1 MAFLE
6 ERVHFGRLNPCRW
19 KDEATEAD
27 GLFALMIRLPRQH
40 KVISS
45 AVDVL
50 LIPKRSRCNN
60 PTLETVMKSGR
71 KQGHGAQS
79 ALDDHLKVKA
89 TGSIQHGA
97 SRSIWL
103 TATAC
108 VWKQWISAQTLK
120 TSQSCAEEMR
130 AGV

>member
-1 MAFLE
+1 M
-6 ERVHFGRLNPCRW
+6 
-19 KDEATEAD
+19 
-27 GLFALMIRLPRQH
+27 
-40 KVISS
+40 ISS

-60 PTLETVMKSGR
+60 PTLETVRKSGR

-79 ALDDHLKVKA
+79 ALDDHLKVKT
-89 TGSIQHGA
+89 TGSVQHLLTEKHGA

-108 VWKQWISAQTLK
+108 VWKQWISAQALN
-120 TSQSCAEEMR
+120 TSQSYAEEMR